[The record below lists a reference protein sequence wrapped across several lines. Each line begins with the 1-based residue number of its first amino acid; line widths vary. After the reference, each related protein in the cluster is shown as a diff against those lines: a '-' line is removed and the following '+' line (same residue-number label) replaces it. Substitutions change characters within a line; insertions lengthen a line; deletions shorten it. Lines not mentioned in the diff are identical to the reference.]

1 MVNSYI
7 IKILANFIHA
17 VTLVYFFSKVTPPKE
32 KKYSKFYGI
41 LMIIFYV

>member
-7 IKILANFIHA
+7 IKILANFINA

-32 KKYSKFYGI
+32 KNIANFMEY
-41 LMIIFYV
+41 L